1 MNHLF
6 WLGGEASF
14 NVYQMALRKIE
25 EFQMQ
30 HGLGARPNTGAQLRA
45 GDDDENRDDPF
56 NGFGD
61 MVTLVGDVAVIQVA
75 GMLVPQGYG
84 EIGRWFGVTG
94 YDEIRNA
101 MVEVANSGLA
111 KSVLFDVRT
120 SGGSAAGIGEFSDFA
135 IDFKK
140 IMPIDS
146 FTGVEALSAGQ
157 WIYALGNKCYASKM
171 ASVGSIGVISVYMD
185 RSEYLKNE
193 GIKPVVIRSGTE
205 KALGNGLE
213 EITPEVQA
221 KLQARSDRYHD
232 FFKDHMSSMRGISGA
247 KLTDMC
253 QGQVFFAVD
262 AVAMGLVD
270 EIKSFDDVVI
280 NLNARHTSTH
290 SAPGGNMKRQL
301 NSAGLAAVGIGT
313 VALEAALKDPLLSTE
328 VADEEE
334 AKPEG
339 DAATPPEGDA
349 ATPPEGDAATPPE
362 GDTDPAPTAKDSG
375 AGAQLMDRLETLMTE
390 KAALKADV
398 AAAAEAQAK
407 LQEKLDAALA
417 DVASLRGVVAPLVGN
432 LQVALGM
439 SATTETIAAMSAGD
453 LVKTHTSLVADMG
466 KRYPVG
472 PQGTRGDGSKPAE
485 AGMQSG
491 MQAAVQVATKL
502 NVVK

>member
-45 GDDDENRDDPF
+45 GDDDDNRDDPF

-84 EIGRWFGVTG
+84 EIGRWFGITG

-290 SAPGGNMKRQL
+290 SASGGNMKRQL
-301 NSAGLAAVGIGT
+301 NSAGLAAVGSGT

-328 VADEEE
+328 VSDEEE
-334 AKPEG
+334 TKPEG
-339 DAATPPEGDA
+339 DDVTPPEGD
-349 ATPPEGDAATPPE
+349 DVTPPE
-362 GDTDPAPTAKDSG
+362 GDTDPAPTAKDTG

-390 KAALKADV
+390 KVALKADV
-398 AAAAEAQAK
+398 AASAAAQEK